1 MFSASVNPGKGL
13 FMQKTD
19 KMVLSGDSLHEL
31 HYYLVVVCSYVHG
44 CKIWGYLM
52 LGRSRLIE
60 LCHEFLNSRFY
71 CSGVVIIKL
80 LTFRRLCAEKGSSC
94 IQKVLAFG
102 IHLLVNK
109 EIFLFCTYIN
119 FDRSDIIS
127 PEQLHKSEA
136 LAV

>member
-1 MFSASVNPGKGL
+1 
-13 FMQKTD
+13 
-19 KMVLSGDSLHEL
+19 
-31 HYYLVVVCSYVHG
+31 
-44 CKIWGYLM
+44 M
-52 LGRSRLIE
+52 LGRSRFIVLRFCKNPEFPKLLIE
-60 LCHEFLNSRFY
+60 LRHEFLNSRFY

-127 PEQLHKSEA
+127 PEQLHKSEP